1 MKKNNYIVLLL
12 FMLTVFIACTQEDRP
27 VLENRIIDLKIIV
40 QPGEK
45 ANTYVLY
52 TNYSNVIGYWTLGN
66 GVVVEAANTTVAEY
80 PFAGNYT
87 VTVSAYGQGG
97 QTNKVSVVIPVVKD
111 NFELIQDHVY
121 TLLCGA
127 INDPNGKT
135 WVADSLLRGH
145 IVMWNAGVIPT
156 FGMGDARA
164 CAIDVADKGSDMRMG
179 TTLYN
184 DEVTFLLTAADG
196 PAFRYNTGDGA
207 CLVSNTASNAVYNAF
222 MQTSS
227 WAPISSVQANSL
239 PLPAGITG
247 AYNGDWQV
255 QCTPPKGMSWTLVKA
270 ADGSYS
276 VNFPPVSSGQGGF
289 LLFAT
294 DWSSSYQIKSITENR
309 LVVWKKT
316 AINNTT
322 RQIVLIKKGTPSGV
336 PLLALPESE

>member
-1 MKKNNYIVLLL
+1 MRKNIYIMLLL
-12 FMLTVFIACTQEDRP
+12 FMLTAIVACTQEERPALEDR
-27 VLENRIIDLKIIV
+27 ITDLKIIV

-45 ANTYVLY
+45 ANTYVLH
-52 TNYSNVIGYWTLGN
+52 TNYDNVIGYWTLGN
-66 GVVVEAANTTVAEY
+66 GSVVEAANTVVAEY

-97 QTNKVSVVIPVVKD
+97 QTNKVSMVIPVVKD
-111 NFELIQDHVY
+111 NFELIQDPAY

-127 INDPNGKT
+127 INDANGKT

-145 IVMWNAGVIPT
+145 IVMWNASTTPT

-164 CAIDVADKGSDMRMG
+164 CAVEAADKGSDMRMG
-179 TTLYN
+179 ATLYN

-227 WAPISSVQANSL
+227 WAPTSAVRADNL
-239 PLPAGITG
+239 PLPTGITG
-247 AYNGDWQV
+247 AYNSDWQV
-255 QCTPPKGMSWTLVKA
+255 RCTPPKGMSWTLIKA

-276 VNFPPVSSGQGGF
+276 LNFPPVSSGPGGF

-294 DWSSSYQIKSITENR
+294 DWSTSYQIKSITENR

-316 AINNTT
+316 AANNTT
-322 RQIVLIKKGTPSGV
+322 RQIVLIKKGTPSGL